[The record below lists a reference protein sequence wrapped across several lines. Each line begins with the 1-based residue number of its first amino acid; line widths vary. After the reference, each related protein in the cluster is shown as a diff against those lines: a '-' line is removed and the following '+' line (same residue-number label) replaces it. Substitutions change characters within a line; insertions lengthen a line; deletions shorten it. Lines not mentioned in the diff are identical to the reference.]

1 MRLNCAVPM
10 LSALVLFASC
20 ASLQAQLQ
28 KPTDDELKMTAD
40 PQYPDAAAVILN
52 YEEKADDVVH
62 YTSKYA
68 RIKILKDSAKD
79 LATVS
84 LGYVYGGMEISA
96 VDGRTIHPD
105 GSIVPLDVKPADLMR
120 VKQGDTE
127 LHEVVFNLPAVETGS
142 IIEYYYQIRYGEK
155 NGGFG
160 NRSMGICSQPYWEI
174 QGAYPVRKAH
184 YIFTPC
190 GGILDNTP
198 GTGGMGI
205 MDQHGQ
211 FLHDMLWFAQLPGG
225 KPLQPTVAHRFD
237 LSLNDIPP
245 LSRESWTPPVDSF
258 RYQVRF
264 YFSGSTSADAF
275 WATEGKFWLGDV
287 NHFAE
292 PSDAIRSAVAGI
304 VSSTDSDLDKAKK
317 LYAAIQALDNTNF
330 TRRRG
335 KAELQAEGFHPAKRA
350 EDTWSQKSGS
360 GHDIALLYLAMLRAA
375 GLTANPMI
383 VADRQFNTFNPNF
396 LNFMQLRSLVVIL
409 NTGGKEMVLDP
420 AEKMCPFGM
429 VSWRHS
435 GAGGIGQTASG
446 TGLGATPLLPYGTNV
461 VVRRASLTV
470 AADGSVSGKLN
481 FTFTGQQAL
490 AWRQLAL
497 RVDDAAVRSDFDRWL
512 QSQVPAGTQAHVES
526 FANLDNITADLT
538 AEASITGTPGSVT
551 GKRIVLPAAFFSNP
565 ETRTF
570 VAEANRQ
577 LPVDMDYAAQ
587 VKDGVLYHLPAGYTV
602 EATPQAA
609 NIPWPNHAVYVFKPA
624 QSENGLNIGTALTR
638 AFTILDPGEYSQL
651 RDFYQ
656 KVATA
661 GQQQVVLVAGD
672 AAKGN

>member
-10 LSALVLFASC
+10 LSALALFASC
-20 ASLQAQLQ
+20 ASLQAQFQ
-28 KPTDDELKMTAD
+28 KPTDEELKMTAD

-84 LGYVYGGMEISA
+84 LGYFHGYEDVASVE
-96 VDGRTIHPD
+96 GRTIHPD
-105 GSIVPLDVKPADLMR
+105 GTITNLNVKPSDLLQA
-120 VKQGDTE
+120 KQGE
-127 LHEVVFNLPAVETGS
+127 AEIHEVVFNLPAVETGS
-142 IIEYYYQIRYGEK
+142 IIEYYYQVRYGEK
-155 NGGFG
+155 NGTYGDRISG
-160 NRSMGICSQPYWEI
+160 LCTSPEWDI
-174 QGAYPVRKAH
+174 QGPYPVRKAH
-184 YIFTPC
+184 YSYTPC
-190 GGILDNTP
+190 SGVLDSAAGIGTNNLGGLGLTWY
-198 GTGGMGI
+198 M
-205 MDQHGQ
+205 
-211 FLHDMLWFAQLPGG
+211 QLPAG
-225 KPLQPTVAHRFD
+225 KTLQPSIAGRFD
-237 LSLNDIPP
+237 LAFTDIPP
-245 LSRESWTPPVDSF
+245 VPKESWAPPIDSF

-264 YFSGSTSADAF
+264 YFKGGTTADAY
-275 WATEGKFWLGDV
+275 WAQQAQNFLNDV

-292 PSDAIRSAVAGI
+292 ASNAIKSAASGIVSPSDA
-304 VSSTDSDLDKAKK
+304 DLDKAKK
-317 LYAAIQALDNTNF
+317 LYAAVQALDNTDF
-330 TRRRG
+330 SRAKG
-335 KAELQAEGFHPAKRA
+335 KAELRAEGFRVAKRA
-350 EDTWSQKSGS
+350 EDTWNQKSGS
-360 GHDIALLYLAMLRAA
+360 GQDIALLYLALLRGA
-375 GLTANPMI
+375 GLTAYPMK
-383 VADRQFNTFNPNF
+383 VADRRYNTFNPNYLSAEQ
-396 LNFMQLRSLVVIL
+396 LNSIVVIL
-409 NTGGKEMVLDP
+409 DNGGKGMVLDP
-420 AEKMCPFGM
+420 AEKMCPFGLA
-429 VSWRHS
+429 SWRHS

-446 TGLGATPLLPYGTNV
+446 VGLNATPLLPYSANT

-470 AADGSVSGKLN
+470 AQDGSVSGKLS

-497 RVDDAAVRSDFDRWL
+497 RVDNAAVRNEFDRWL
-512 QSQVPAGTQAHVES
+512 QGQIPAGTQAHVES
-526 FANLDNITADLT
+526 FANLDNTAADLT

-551 GKRIVLPAAFFSNP
+551 GKRILLPAAFFSNP
-565 ETRTF
+565 ETRSF
-570 VAEANRQ
+570 VTEANRQ
-577 LPVDMDYAAQ
+577 LPVDMNYAAQ

-624 QSENGLNIGTALTR
+624 QSENSLNIGTALTR